1 MPPQHSFSNL
11 YVVIFVQI
19 YIAGSKLFTSNLL
32 DWKIYTFHFYSE
44 CLASHFRRILTEIL
58 SLNTDRRINIVSD
71 SRPKK
76 TVYLIKLRGIYFSSM
91 CIVQVQEVKRAVSS
105 ISSGAAGPAPE
116 ERRGGKQ
123 EVNGNRKHVS
133 ITTMDQKKE
142 KFKSLCCFYH

>member
-76 TVYLIKLRGIYFSSM
+76 TV
-91 CIVQVQEVKRAVSS
+91 
-105 ISSGAAGPAPE
+105 
-116 ERRGGKQ
+116 
-123 EVNGNRKHVS
+123 
-133 ITTMDQKKE
+133 
-142 KFKSLCCFYH
+142 